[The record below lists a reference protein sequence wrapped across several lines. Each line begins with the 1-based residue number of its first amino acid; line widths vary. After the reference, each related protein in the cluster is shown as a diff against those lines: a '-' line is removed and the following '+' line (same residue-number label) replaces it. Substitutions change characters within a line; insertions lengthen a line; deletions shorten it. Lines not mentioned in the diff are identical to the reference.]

1 MDAESEVRESVDHLF
16 RHNAGQM
23 VSVLARRFG
32 VEHIDLIEDSVQEAM
47 IAAMRKWPVAG
58 VPENRTAWL
67 IQVAKNR
74 VLDRLRRHGKW
85 IGGSPDVDGFI
96 EPAAPSEADSVKFE
110 RELNEDQLR
119 MIFACCSPA
128 VPPDSQ
134 VAITLKLVSGFSVG
148 EIARAYLAKDET
160 VAKMLTRAKQKLR
173 SVFLEIPA
181 GDELRERLDAVLRVL
196 YLMFNEGY
204 AATDGETLIRHELCF
219 EAIRLAEILAIHP
232 ATSLPKVHALAA
244 LFHFQAARLATR
256 TDVQGDLLLL
266 SDQDRSKWDKRM
278 LAAGLR
284 HFRLSAAGDE
294 FTEYHLE
301 AEIASI
307 HSMAPEYAATDWERI
322 VRCYDELQSRRFS
335 PVVELNRIIGIGHM
349 SGPNAALEKL
359 SELGEHYLMTSFNL
373 FHITRAHFLAETG
386 NIDTSEAAYRKALDL
401 TRNES
406 IRRFLRRKIAMLTSS
421 E

>member
-32 VEHIDLIEDSVQEAM
+32 VEHIDLVEDAVQEAM

-67 IQVAKNR
+67 IQVARNR
-74 VLDRLRRHGKW
+74 VLDQLRRNGKW
-85 IGGSPDVDGFI
+85 NGGSTDEDGFSD
-96 EPAAPSEADSVKFE
+96 PAAPSEAGSIKFE
-110 RELNEDQLR
+110 GELNEDQLR

-134 VAITLKLVSGFSVG
+134 VAITLKLVGGFGVS

-173 SVFLEIPA
+173 TVPLEIPA
-181 GDELRERLDAVLRVL
+181 GPKLRERLNAVLRVL

-204 AATDGETLIRHELCF
+204 AASEGEDLTRRDLCF
-219 EAIRLAEILAIHP
+219 EAIRLAEMVFAHP

-244 LFHFQAARLATR
+244 LFYFQAARLATR

-266 SDQDRSKWDKRM
+266 ADQDRSKWDKRM
-278 LAAGLR
+278 LATGLR

-294 FTEYHLE
+294 FTDYHLE
-301 AEIASI
+301 AEIASL
-307 HSMAPEYAATDWERI
+307 HALAPDYAATDWERI
-322 VRCYDELQSRRFS
+322 VRCYGELQSRRFS
-335 PVVELNRIIGIGHM
+335 PVVELNRIIGIRHI
-349 SGPNAALEKL
+349 SGPDAALKEL
-359 SELGEHYLMTSFNL
+359 SKLGEHYLMTSFSL
-373 FHITRAHFLAETG
+373 FHITRAHFLAEAG
-386 NIDTSEAAYRKALDL
+386 KSDTASAAFQKALDL

-406 IRRFLRRKIAMLTSS
+406 VRRFLRRKIAMLTSP
-421 E
+421 

>member
-32 VEHIDLIEDSVQEAM
+32 VEHIDLIEDAVQDAM

-58 VPENRTAWL
+58 IPQNRTAWL
-67 IQVAKNR
+67 TQVAKNR

-85 IGGSPDVDGFI
+85 SGGSTDDENFA
-96 EPAAPSEADSVKFE
+96 EPAAQPEDDHPRFGG
-110 RELNEDQLR
+110 ELNEDQLQ

-134 VAITLKLVSGFSVG
+134 VALTLKLVSGFSVG
-148 EIARAYLAKDET
+148 EVARAYLAKDDT

-173 SVFLEIPA
+173 TAPLEIPA
-181 GDELRERLDAVLRVL
+181 GSELRGRLDAVLRVL

-204 AATDGETLIRHELCF
+204 AASEGEDLIRRDLCF
-219 EAIRLAEILAIHP
+219 EAIRLAGLIAAHP
-232 ATSLPKVHALAA
+232 ATSLPKAHALAA
-244 LFHFQAARLATR
+244 LFHFQAARLVAR

-266 SDQDRSKWDKRM
+266 ADQDRSKWDNRM

-284 HFRLSAAGDE
+284 HFSRAAAGDE

-301 AEIASI
+301 AEIASL
-307 HSMAPEYAATDWERI
+307 HAMAPNYAATDWERI
-322 VRCYDELQSRRFS
+322 VRCYNELQSRRFS
-335 PVVELNRIIGIGHM
+335 PVVELNRIIGIGHT
-349 SGPNAALEKL
+349 SGPETALREL
-359 SELGEHYLMTSFNL
+359 SELREQYLMTSFNL
-373 FHITRAHFLAETG
+373 FHITHAHFLAAAG
-386 NIDTSEAAYRKALDL
+386 NIDSAARAYQIALGL

-406 IRRFLRRKIAMLTSS
+406 VRRFLQRKIAVLTSS